1 MLNGIFFTARE
12 IVKNETVPAKHLK
25 INDGHSCF
33 FILTKKFCFD
43 NLTAKEEVHMIKIP
57 LHRPI
62 SGIDMPSFS
71 CKSFKNVCSAHVTI
85 HYRLAS
91 KKTVQTL
98 NCELLFSVTFW
109 SISSYLA
116 SLSTGLSS
124 FDSTFF
130 WSSAFSSSISSGL
143 ASVSSRFKCYSAGD

>member
-25 INDGHSCF
+25 IKDGHSSF
-33 FILTKKFCFD
+33 FMLVKKFCFD
-43 NLTAKEEVHMIKIP
+43 NLTAKEEVAMIKIP

-62 SGIDMPSFS
+62 SGIDMPSLS
-71 CKSFKNVCSAHVTI
+71 CKSFKNVCSAHVVI

-98 NCELLFSVTFW
+98 NFALLFSVNF
-109 SISSYLA
+109 SSYSSSFA
-116 SLSTGLSS
+116 SLLSS
-124 FDSTFF
+124 
-130 WSSAFSSSISSGL
+130 
-143 ASVSSRFKCYSAGD
+143 

>member
-12 IVKNETVPAKHLK
+12 IVKKETVPAKHLK
-25 INDGHSCF
+25 IRDGHSSF
-33 FILTKKFCFD
+33 LMLVKKCCFD
-43 NLTAKEEVHMIKIP
+43 ALTAKEEVIMIKIP

-71 CKSFKNVCSAHVTI
+71 CKSFKNVCKAHVVI

-98 NCELLFSVTFW
+98 NFALLFSVTFSSKS
-109 SISSYLA
+109 SILA
-116 SLSTGLSS
+116 LLSS
-124 FDSTFF
+124 
-130 WSSAFSSSISSGL
+130 
-143 ASVSSRFKCYSAGD
+143 V